1 MLPEMG
7 PPETT
12 IWEYPMPDDSWATEM
27 VEFMEDVRRGR
38 EPAPGLADALA
49 ALTVVGTIYTACG
62 HDHRA

>member
-12 IWEYPMPDDSWATEM
+12 IWEYPMVDNSWTMEM

-38 EPAPGLADALA
+38 EPVPGLADALA
-49 ALTVVGTIYTACG
+49 ALVVVARIYEPCG
-62 HDHRA
+62 RDHRA